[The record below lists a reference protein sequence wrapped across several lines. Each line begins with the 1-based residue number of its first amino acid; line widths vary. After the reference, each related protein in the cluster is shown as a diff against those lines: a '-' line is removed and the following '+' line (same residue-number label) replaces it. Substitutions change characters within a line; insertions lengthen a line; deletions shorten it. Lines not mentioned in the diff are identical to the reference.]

1 MTKNDKNDKNDQKKT
16 KKRKKKKKKKKKF
29 FFKKK
34 DCPKRIS
41 QKNLS
46 KTIKKSIT
54 N

>member
-1 MTKNDKNDKNDQKKT
+1 MTKMTKMSKKKT
-16 KKRKKKKKKKKKF
+16 KKKKKFFSKKKKKF
-29 FFKKK
+29 FFKKNN
-34 DCPKRIS
+34 CPKRIS

>member
-1 MTKNDKNDKNDQKKT
+1 MTKNDKNDK
-16 KKRKKKKKKKKKF
+16 KKKKKN
-29 FFKKK
+29 
-34 DCPKRIS
+34 CPKRIS